1 MKKTMYESPQTE
13 LMEWAWEK
21 NFLASFTQNKDIPD
35 LEEEDGWGDSI
46 WN

>member
-1 MKKTMYESPQTE
+1 MKQSYLTPVAEM
-13 LMEWAWEK
+13 LEWACEE
-21 NFLASFTQNKDIPD
+21 NFLLSGLPSKDIPD

>member
-1 MKKTMYESPQTE
+1 MKKYYLTPEAE
-13 LMEWAWEK
+13 LLEWTCEE
-21 NFLASFTQNKDIPD
+21 NFLLSVVQSDDIPD